1 MEISDRL
8 TVYLV
13 GTMENQKP
21 RLDVKKKKEI
31 SEYFRWA
38 EFIITVTVNSLYKLT
53 NNFFLQFLILNDW
66 EATVES
72 LYAL

>member
-21 RLDVKKKKEI
+21 RLDVKKKKKEEI

-38 EFIITVTVNSLYKLT
+38 ECRMGDGSKGVIYNNSYC
-53 NNFFLQFLILNDW
+53 
-66 EATVES
+66 
-72 LYAL
+72 

>member
-8 TVYLV
+8 TGYSV

-21 RLDVKKKKEI
+21 RLDVKKKEI

-38 EFIITVTVNSLYKLT
+38 ECRMGDGSKGVIYNNSYC
-53 NNFFLQFLILNDW
+53 
-66 EATVES
+66 
-72 LYAL
+72 

>member
-38 EFIITVTVNSLYKLT
+38 ECRMGDGSKGDIYNNSYC
-53 NNFFLQFLILNDW
+53 
-66 EATVES
+66 
-72 LYAL
+72 